1 MLQIMDTQKLSKFW
15 PHYPNESK
23 SDFTPIEYA
32 AMNGHTDIVKILA
45 PLTVN
50 PNETKSFFTVTP
62 IERAVMKGNME
73 MVKILAS
80 STGTKNL
87 IKSFFSLPML

>member
-45 PLTVN
+45 PLMGGQ
-50 PNETKSFFTVTP
+50 SQ
-62 IERAVMKGNME
+62 
-73 MVKILAS
+73 
-80 STGTKNL
+80 
-87 IKSFFSLPML
+87 

>member
-15 PHYPNESK
+15 PHYSNESK

-45 PLTVN
+45 PLSI
-50 PNETKSFFTVTP
+50 P
-62 IERAVMKGNME
+62 MKQNHFLQLLQSKE
-73 MVKILAS
+73 LS
-80 STGTKNL
+80 
-87 IKSFFSLPML
+87 